1 MANTKSTEKRIRSN
15 AKKAVRNLPVRTRV
29 KTTLKD
35 AHSALD
41 SKKAENATTAVHIA
55 IKQLDRAVSKKI
67 IHKNNAARRKSRLTR
82 QLNTLSKAAK

>member
-15 AKKAVRNLPVRTRV
+15 ERKQIRNLPIRTRV
-29 KTTLKD
+29 KSVLKA

-41 SKKAENATTAVHIA
+41 SKKPENAVSAVHIA

-67 IHKNNAARRKSRLTR
+67 IHKNNAARRKSRLTK
-82 QLNTLSKAAK
+82 QLNTLSVAAK